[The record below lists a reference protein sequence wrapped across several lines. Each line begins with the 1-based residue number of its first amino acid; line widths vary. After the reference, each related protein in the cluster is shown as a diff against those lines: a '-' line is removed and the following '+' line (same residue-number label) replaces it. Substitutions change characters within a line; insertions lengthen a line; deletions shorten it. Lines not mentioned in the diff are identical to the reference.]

1 MEIKQNN
8 PFRQPHRQPHRQSL
22 ITIAFSRWQ
31 SRRYGRSKKMN
42 TALPQVALDS
52 RLEGKAEDDP
62 PCTRLQHQHHCQIP
76 SVGDSM
82 ASPAPA
88 AATPIQQHEA
98 PSINSIIRQH
108 NRVRLYVPPL
118 KWNMQ
123 HLELLGCRFVSEKPR
138 KKRRVSASE
147 QKTRSGSATRRQHHG
162 EGTALSNEA
171 AVRMASGHLIH
182 ARTNSFKTL
191 AIRELLEDYGTN
203 RYAKQVAPGD
213 LL

>member
-1 MEIKQNN
+1 MN
-8 PFRQPHRQPHRQSL
+8 
-22 ITIAFSRWQ
+22 ITLS
-31 SRRYGRSKKMN
+31 
-42 TALPQVALDS
+42 QVALDS
-52 RLEGKAEDDP
+52 RLEGMAEDDP
-62 PCTRLQHQHHCQIP
+62 PCPRLQHQHHHCQV
-76 SVGDSM
+76 SSAGDSM
-82 ASPAPA
+82 ASPTP
-88 AATPIQQHEA
+88 AATPPVQQHEA

-123 HLELLGCRFVSEKPR
+123 HLELLGCRFVPGKPR
-138 KKRRVSASE
+138 KKRRISASE
-147 QKTRSGSATRRQHHG
+147 RGTRSGSATRRQQRG
-162 EGTALSNEA
+162 EGTALSNAA

-203 RYAKQVAPGD
+203 RYAKQVALGD